1 MTADF
6 APLTMWLEK
15 FTDVFDFAVTDFLFE
30 RKETVG
36 QAHVGCAWQMIGE
49 GSGPFGPQ
57 PYGRVSAS
65 DSPGQKLWGPAPTGL
80 MRSPS
85 SLSGPIG
92 DAVATGAT

>member
-36 QAHVGCAWQMIGE
+36 QAHVGCAWQLIVE
-49 GSGPFGPQ
+49 GSGPFGPR
-57 PYGRVSAS
+57 PYGRVSAFG
-65 DSPGQKLWGPAPTGL
+65 SPGQKLLGPAPTGL
-80 MRSPS
+80 MCSPG
-85 SLSGPIG
+85 SLSCPMGV
-92 DAVATGAT
+92 AVATGAN